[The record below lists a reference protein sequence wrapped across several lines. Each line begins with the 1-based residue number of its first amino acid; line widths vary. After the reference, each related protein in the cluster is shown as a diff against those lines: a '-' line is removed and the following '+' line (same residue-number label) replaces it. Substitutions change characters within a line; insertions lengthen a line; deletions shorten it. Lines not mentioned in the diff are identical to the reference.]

1 MEEKKEWMAENS
13 ADELCPLAEEIPSAE
28 EVRALF
34 SGREIGKLRE
44 MLLRIP
50 AADAA
55 LIFEELE
62 EEERPRVFR
71 ILPKT
76 AAADVFSEL
85 SFTVQKELI
94 DRFSD
99 SELRTVLDEMAMD
112 DTVDMIE
119 EMPASVA
126 RRILAHST
134 GENRAQINQLLQY
147 PKDSAG
153 SLLTTEYVGFRRNTT
168 VKEAFALLREV
179 AIEKETVYTCYV
191 IDGERHLLGT
201 VSVKKLL
208 ISDPEE
214 TVGEI
219 MDENPLFVTTHGEVK
234 EVCAIFDKYRLLALP
249 VVDGEC
255 RLLGIITVD
264 DAVDAMQEDAED
276 AIAVMAAVTPG
287 ERTYLETSVFGL
299 WKSRV
304 PWLLLLMLT
313 ATFTGII
320 ISHFENALA
329 ACAVLTA
336 FIPMLMGTG
345 GNAGSQASVTVIRGI
360 STGEIAF
367 RDFFRVIWKEARVA
381 VLCSV
386 VLGAATFGKI
396 LLVDGLWMGN
406 VALTPSGILVA
417 FTVAAAL
424 CVTVICAKLIGGAL
438 PLLAHKIGLD
448 PAVMASPFITT
459 AVDAVSLLVYFGVAG
474 ALLGI

>member
-1 MEEKKEWMAENS
+1 M
-13 ADELCPLAEEIPSAE
+13 
-28 EVRALF
+28 
-34 SGREIGKLRE
+34 
-44 MLLRIP
+44 
-50 AADAA
+50 
-55 LIFEELE
+55 
-62 EEERPRVFR
+62 
-71 ILPKT
+71 
-76 AAADVFSEL
+76 
-85 SFTVQKELI
+85 
-94 DRFSD
+94 
-99 SELRTVLDEMAMD
+99 
-112 DTVDMIE
+112 
-119 EMPASVA
+119 
-126 RRILAHST
+126 
-134 GENRAQINQLLQY
+134 
-147 PKDSAG
+147 
-153 SLLTTEYVGFRRNTT
+153 
-168 VKEAFALLREV
+168 
-179 AIEKETVYTCYV
+179 
-191 IDGERHLLGT
+191 
-201 VSVKKLL
+201 
-208 ISDPEE
+208 
-214 TVGEI
+214 
-219 MDENPLFVTTHGEVK
+219 
-234 EVCAIFDKYRLLALP
+234 
-249 VVDGEC
+249 
-255 RLLGIITVD
+255 LGIITVD

-304 PWLLLLMLT
+304 PWLMILMLT

-367 RDFFRVIWKEARVA
+367 RDFFRVLWKEARVS

-406 VALTPSGILVA
+406 VALDAGGVLVA
-417 FTVAAAL
+417 FTVSAAL
-424 CVTVICAKLIGGAL
+424 CATVICAKLIGGSL
-438 PLLAHKIGLD
+438 PLLAQRIGLD